1 MVTGRVGF
9 SAQSIWGRGAGFVG
23 FFRHSRFVMA
33 RHARF
38 HKERCGPK
46 SYPSRIYYSPQ
57 NLFKPGAKKDLPGIS
72 RKAGSETMN
81 SRMYGNFPLRIERQ
95 GTLFRQFIRRR
106 ATGENAFWHS
116 RNFSVRPRPRRRRRT
131 APTPPR
137 GGTSVCSGPLSH
149 LQISR
154 PEKMRKAR
162 VPSPSLSFHQG
173 FISSRSLLLRA

>member
-9 SAQSIWGRGAGFVG
+9 FGPIDLGTWCGVVG

-46 SYPSRIYYSPQ
+46 SYPSRIYYSPP

-72 RKAGSETMN
+72 RKAGSETMY

-95 GTLFRQFIRRR
+95 GTLFR
-106 ATGENAFWHS
+106 
-116 RNFSVRPRPRRRRRT
+116 
-131 APTPPR
+131 
-137 GGTSVCSGPLSH
+137 
-149 LQISR
+149 
-154 PEKMRKAR
+154 
-162 VPSPSLSFHQG
+162 
-173 FISSRSLLLRA
+173 